1 MHIPKRTVSFI
12 SAAKNVGTK
21 LAEKGTE
28 THVNT
33 GMKMGV
39 KGRRTNVPISTKKPR
54 TQKGD
59 TGAAVE
65 VLKVEEVIEAE
76 AKIKEAEAEV
86 IWHGSR
92 SRIESQSSYRSTNR
106 SVVSERSRNRSVSEG
121 TCRSEENN

>member
-21 LAEKGTE
+21 LAKKGIE
-28 THVNT
+28 QHVNT

-86 IWHGSR
+86 IRKEGMAAEVELNLKAVTEAQ
-92 SRIESQSSYRSTNR
+92 IE
-106 SVVSERSRNRSVSEG
+106 VL
-121 TCRSEENN
+121 